1 MNSSSTVSCLAVL
14 NSALLLTLIWGLKT
28 RDLSSTQPLSC
39 KSEVDEPASPGN
51 SSRATEALKNAHSNT
66 TNAAA
71 PRTPFAAI
79 YSSEPKLFVDNLRR
93 VGCPEE
99 TIRDIMVAEV
109 SRKYR
114 TQEEAL
120 LPTPADHVPW
130 GWSPRTSEGKL
141 IERRQQAAAIAR
153 EKAALFHTA
162 LGYDVP
168 AKMPVYALTK
178 SDQRFE
184 GLLNSLTAGNR
195 QAAQQIQENYWAR
208 VEELRSRTRGFWQSE
223 DIVELK
229 QLQQDRNSSL
239 DQLVKSQ

>member
-1 MNSSSTVSCLAVL
+1 M
-14 NSALLLTLIWGLKT
+14 
-28 RDLSSTQPLSC
+28 
-39 KSEVDEPASPGN
+39 DENASPDN
-51 SSRATEALKNAHSNT
+51 STLVAEALKNAPSHT
-66 TNAAA
+66 TNAVAS
-71 PRTPFAAI
+71 RTPFASI
-79 YSSEPKLFVDNLRR
+79 YSSDPKLFVDNLRR

-114 TQEEAL
+114 AQEEAL

-153 EKAALFHTA
+153 EKEALFHTA

-168 AKMPVYALTK
+168 AKMPVYALTT

-184 GLLNSLTAGNR
+184 GLLLSL
-195 QAAQQIQENYWAR
+195 IH
-208 VEELRSRTRGFWQSE
+208 
-223 DIVELK
+223 I
-229 QLQQDRNSSL
+229 
-239 DQLVKSQ
+239 

>member
-1 MNSSSTVSCLAVL
+1 M
-14 NSALLLTLIWGLKT
+14 
-28 RDLSSTQPLSC
+28 
-39 KSEVDEPASPGN
+39 DEPGSPDN
-51 SSRATEALKNAHSNT
+51 STRVAEALKNARSNT
-66 TNAAA
+66 SNAAA

-79 YSSEPKLFVDNLRR
+79 YSSDPKRFVDNLRR

-114 TQEEAL
+114 AQEEAL

-130 GWSPRTSEGKL
+130 GWSPRTSERKL
-141 IERRQQAAAIAR
+141 LERRQQAAAIAR
-153 EKAALFHTA
+153 EKEAFFHTA

-168 AKMPVYALTK
+168 AKMPVYALTT

-184 GLLNSLTAGNR
+184 GLLNSLPAGYR
-195 QAAQQIQENYWAR
+195 QAAQQIQEDYWAR

-229 QLQQDRNSSL
+229 RLQQDRNSTL
-239 DQLVKSQ
+239 TQLNKSQ